1 MSYWSRSFP
10 GLAECLAEVRQFTRM
25 VLGNAPGTDL
35 VVLAV
40 SELAGNAIVHTAS
53 GEPGGQFVVHLGTF
67 ADRWQVRVDDQG
79 APSDPRIVVAG
90 VPDADPC
97 DGEADGAADGEAESR
112 ATSSADPAGRVD
124 AAGPAEDVEDLE
136 DVDLDQFLEG
146 DWTAETGRGLA
157 LVAAVSRTWG
167 VLGDCNA
174 RAVWA
179 EIPYPVTNGKAVE
192 AAMSGDML
200 DAFAAVA
207 DELAG
212 DAGVADEDEDFDSPS
227 EDEGP
232 DSAPEREATGL
243 PTAASAAP
251 PLPAGTAPPVPATRW
266 RGTMPTDPKVA
277 ERYRRTAIGAM
288 FQRTLIEHAYLETI
302 GPRELPFWPPF
313 PNPLALQGAQSR
325 AARAQA
331 GEDCDDRREWEGQDA
346 G

>member
-25 VLGNAPGTDL
+25 VVGNAPGSDL

-53 GEPGGQFVVHLGTF
+53 GEPGGQFVVHLAAYT
-67 ADRWQVRVDDQG
+67 DRWQVRVDDQG
-79 APSDPRIVVAG
+79 APGDPRIVVAG
-90 VPDADPC
+90 VDGPGLCDAD
-97 DGEADGAADGEAESR
+97 DADAGAGDAARAEAGAGADSDTESLAESY
-112 ATSSADPAGRVD
+112 ADPGQD
-124 AAGPAEDVEDLE
+124 T
-136 DVDLDQFLEG
+136 DLDLFLEG

-157 LVAAVSRTWG
+157 LVAAVSRKWG

-192 AAMSGDML
+192 AVMSGDML

-212 DAGVADEDEDFDSPS
+212 DAGLPAEDDDFDATP
-227 EDEGP
+227 EDDGP
-232 DSAPEREATGL
+232 DSVPEREAAGL
-243 PTAASAAP
+243 PAAASAAP
-251 PLPAGTAPPVPATRW
+251 QAAAGRW
-266 RGTMPTDPKVA
+266 RGRVPTDPKVA
-277 ERYRRTAIGAM
+277 ERYRRTAISAM
-288 FQRTLIEHAYLETI
+288 FQRTLIEHAHLETI

-313 PNPLALQGAQSR
+313 PNPLALQE
-325 AARAQA
+325 ARSGQARSGQARSGQARTPA
-331 GEDCDDRREWEGQDA
+331 GENRDDQREFEGQEA